1 MDRTRPHD
9 HQQAVIGTMQD
20 AVNVLTGFERRIR
33 GFFTQRK
40 FTQQMSGRRKFLDFL
55 YPQIIS
61 TVQHHNP

>member
-1 MDRTRPHD
+1 
-9 HQQAVIGTMQD
+9 MQD